1 MRKYKSIVA
10 IIILSLTAF
19 SVQAQ
24 NDRNK
29 NIIHSALNGLEYEV
43 KAGFNIG
50 GTAPLPLPKEIR
62 SIDSYSPTLA
72 ISIAGEVTKWLGTQK
87 EWGIIVGLRLE
98 NKSMKTKATVKN
110 YSMEIVGT
118 EGEKVSGAWT
128 GGVKTKV
135 SNSYLS
141 LPIMAAYKVSPRW
154 NLKLGPYVSYLTD
167 GEFSGN
173 VYEGY
178 LREGNPTGSKVE
190 FTDGQTASYD
200 FSNELQKFQW
210 GIQLG
215 TEWKAFKHLNVYADL
230 TWGLNDIF
238 KKDFKTVEF
247 AMYPIYLNLG
257 FGYAF

>member
-1 MRKYKSIVA
+1 MKKYKSIVA
-10 IIILSLTAF
+10 IIVLSLTAL

-29 NIIHSALNGLEYEV
+29 SIIRSALNGLEYEV

-50 GTAPLPLPKEIR
+50 GTAPLPLPEEIR

-87 EWGIIVGLRLE
+87 KWGIIVGLRLE
-98 NKSMKTKATVKN
+98 NKSMKTGATVKN
-110 YSMEIVGT
+110 YSMEIIGT

-135 SNSYLS
+135 NNSYLS
-141 LPIMAAYKVSPRW
+141 LPVMAAYKVSPRW

-200 FSNELQKFQW
+200 FSNELRKFQW
-210 GIQLG
+210 GAQLG

-230 TWGLNDIF
+230 TWGLNGIF
-238 KKDFKTVEF
+238 NKDFKTVAF
-247 AMYPIYLNLG
+247 AMYPIYLNVG